1 MKRVRANKIILL
13 LFIFNLF
20 FPIVAR
26 SNDKNNTFLEPKF
39 LLANS
44 SNFVLAPRDRP
55 LAKYYYNR
63 ANSYAKQDKLE
74 LALENYN
81 KAIAIDPS
89 LA

>member
-1 MKRVRANKIILL
+1 MRANKIILL

-26 SNDKNNTFLEPKF
+26 SNDKNNTILEPKF
-39 LLANS
+39 LLANK
-44 SNFVLAPRDRP
+44 SNFLPAPSNWL

-81 KAIAIDPS
+81 
-89 LA
+89 